1 MKYYKEKIIKCKA
14 YAKFNKDGNLEEVNN
29 EHSFKVDDGQI
40 KKILIQNEVK
50 IFIKEHEDIY
60 NIKIK
65 DIFDSSVKKIFKR
78 KSDKIPEDEDIK
90 EDDNHINVKENTSL
104 VF

>member
-1 MKYYKEKIIKCKA
+1 MDVIYINVNVIKIKLLNLYKA
-14 YAKFNKDGNLEEVNN
+14 YAKFNKDGHLEEVNN

-65 DIFDSSVKKIFKR
+65 DIFDSSVKKIF
-78 KSDKIPEDEDIK
+78 
-90 EDDNHINVKENTSL
+90 
-104 VF
+104 

>member
-1 MKYYKEKIIKCKA
+1 MDVIYINVNVIKIKLLNLNKA
-14 YAKFNKDGNLEEVNN
+14 YAKFNKDGHLEEVNN

-50 IFIKEHEDIY
+50 IFIKEHEDTY

-65 DIFDSSVKKIFKR
+65 DIFDSSVKKIF
-78 KSDKIPEDEDIK
+78 
-90 EDDNHINVKENTSL
+90 
-104 VF
+104 

>member
-1 MKYYKEKIIKCKA
+1 MDVIYINVNVIKIKLLNLNKA
-14 YAKFNKDGNLEEVNN
+14 YAKFNKDGHLEEVNN

-65 DIFDSSVKKIFKR
+65 DIFDSSVKKIF
-78 KSDKIPEDEDIK
+78 
-90 EDDNHINVKENTSL
+90 
-104 VF
+104 